1 MTVLCGSS
9 FFQGSSEVTFPND
22 SGGNED
28 FILETLAGWAVSHTS
43 DELIKVKKTKTRCF
57 LHLNIGLCAFF
68 CQFYCQLLISFS
80 WGKNQSLKS
89 FNICIFYELCPTVA
103 VWLKCPHRLQ
113 PRHWCF
119 QQVNDTSV
127 WGQHTRGLL
136 DAPLGS
142 LENSCNSLWEKHK
155 VKPSPCLHINL
166 PRTRKG
172 PAN

>member
-1 MTVLCGSS
+1 MTALCGSS
-9 FFQGSSEVTFPND
+9 FSQGSSEVTFPSD

-28 FILETLAGWAVSHTS
+28 FILETLAGELVSHTS

-89 FNICIFYELCPTVA
+89 LNICIFYELCPTVA

-113 PRHWCF
+113 PRHGRF
-119 QQVNDTSV
+119 QQVNDTVFEDSTPEGFWMLHWV
-127 WGQHTRGLL
+127 RWRTVPTAVGRSTKWSRLL
-136 DAPLGS
+136 A
-142 LENSCNSLWEKHK
+142 C
-155 VKPSPCLHINL
+155 
-166 PRTRKG
+166 T
-172 PAN
+172 

>member
-1 MTVLCGSS
+1 MTALCGSS
-9 FFQGSSEVTFPND
+9 FSQGSSEVTFPSD

-28 FILETLAGWAVSHTS
+28 FILETLAGELVSHTS

-89 FNICIFYELCPTVA
+89 LNICIFYELCPTVA

-113 PRHWCF
+113 PWHGCF
-119 QQVNDTSV
+119 QQVNDTVFEDSTPEGFWMLHWV
-127 WGQHTRGLL
+127 RWRTVPTAFGRSTKWSRLL
-136 DAPLGS
+136 A
-142 LENSCNSLWEKHK
+142 C
-155 VKPSPCLHINL
+155 
-166 PRTRKG
+166 T
-172 PAN
+172 